1 MRGTHTAVN
10 LAAQL
15 STLVRHFN
23 IENRFGYAVTDNASE
38 NRACLNLLAD
48 ELAFNAGKRHM
59 LCVGHI
65 INLVAHKVLFGSDA
79 EAFELELQSKVTA
92 EAVELASWRRKG
104 PIGKLHNL
112 IRYIMFNSTRQ
123 EAFIRL
129 QEIAIKN

>member
-1 MRGTHTAVN
+1 V
-10 LAAQL
+10 
-15 STLVRHFN
+15 
-23 IENRFGYAVTDNASE
+23 
-38 NRACLNLLAD
+38 
-48 ELAFNAGKRHM
+48 

-129 QEIAIKN
+129 QEIAIKNQGEAPDEPTQRPLYLIKDNVTR

>member
-10 LAAQL
+10 LASQL

-23 IENRFGYAVTDNASE
+23 IENRFGYAVTDDASK

-48 ELAFNAGKRHM
+48 ELAFNAGKRHV
-59 LCVGHI
+59 LYVGHI

-92 EAVELASWRRKG
+92 EAVELASWRHKG

-129 QEIAIKN
+129 